1 MKKLLPTIS
10 LTLVL
15 LATTAFAGDTGDI
28 SFDGGECN
36 HSSVVEFV
44 CDLFG
49 MGCD

>member
-10 LTLVL
+10 LTLL
-15 LATTAFAGDTGDI
+15 LLVTPAFAGDTADMGFND
-28 SFDGGECN
+28 GECD

-49 MGCD
+49 MGCS